1 VELNLNPYMALK
13 GAPLLYELILVI
25 EHIGNHEEGHC
36 IAFTRREAAWSRCDD
51 TTTSPIALPNI
62 LKCQAYILMYKA
74 KETRKRSRAQHNPGD
89 TDKIETGPGQYA
101 GYATP
106 GPKKMPPHGQDG
118 PTMASEA
125 PRMAYRGGG
134 GLDPPNP
141 EHEAASEEAKATVNK
156 TPSQSTVPVKTPLM
170 EGQE

>member
-1 VELNLNPYMALK
+1 MAVK

-36 IAFTRREAAWSRCDD
+36 IAFTRREAAWSRCDG
-51 TTTSPIALPNI
+51 TATSPIALPNI
-62 LKCQAYILMYKA
+62 LKGQAYILIYKA

-106 GPKKMPPHGQDG
+106 GPKKRPPHGQDG

-125 PRMAYRGGG
+125 PRMAYRGS
-134 GLDPPNP
+134 GLDPPDP
-141 EHEAASEEAKATVNK
+141 EHKAASEEAKATANK
-156 TPSQSTVPVKTPLM
+156 TPSQSTVLVKTPLM